1 MAIGRISGPL
11 LKANL
16 LREGVDLAF
25 ENDLLYL
32 DVTNSRIGINNA
44 SPQYD
49 LDVTGTTRTTNLE
62 VPGDGDFG
70 DVRISGNTVS
80 SVTNRLQL
88 GANTNTVYQ
97 QKLVIDDFDIENN
110 VISTNSE
117 NTNLQIN
124 PNGTGT
130 VEIYGDTNVYGNITA
145 TGNITADGSIT
156 IGDADT
162 DNVTFNAEI
171 NSDIIPDATDTY
183 QLGSDPAQG
192 GTQWQDTWT
201 NNFYAGTVTTTNI
214 LADGINLA
222 LRQGNTLYVA
232 ENGDDTYTGDH
243 PNDPYATIKHAL
255 SQATAGDTIHIYPG
269 VYTELFPMTIPALSL
284 IHI

>member
-62 VPGDGDFG
+62 VPGDGAFG

-110 VISTNSE
+110 VISTN
-117 NTNLQIN
+117 
-124 PNGTGT
+124 
-130 VEIYGDTNVYGNITA
+130 VADRNI
-145 TGNITADGSIT
+145 
-156 IGDADT
+156 
-162 DNVTFNAEI
+162 
-171 NSDIIPDATDTY
+171 
-183 QLGSDPAQG
+183 Q
-192 GTQWQDTWT
+192 
-201 NNFYAGTVTTTNI
+201 
-214 LADGINLA
+214 
-222 LRQGNTLYVA
+222 
-232 ENGDDTYTGDH
+232 
-243 PNDPYATIKHAL
+243 
-255 SQATAGDTIHIYPG
+255 
-269 VYTELFPMTIPALSL
+269 
-284 IHI
+284 